1 LVSPNAHDLTSNLK
15 ALSLMLQLQPADL
28 SQWFATHEG
37 QRPVVLDVREPHEF
51 ETASPAEDPA
61 FDLIRMPMRG
71 VPARLDELDKTQPI
85 ACLCHHGARSAQV
98 AMYLENMGYLHV
110 ANISGGIDAWA
121 TQLEPTLARY

>member
-1 LVSPNAHDLTSNLK
+1 
-15 ALSLMLQLQPADL
+15 MLQLQPADL

-71 VPARLDELDKTQPI
+71 VPARLHELDKTQPI

-98 AMYLENMGYLHV
+98 AMYLANMGYLHV

>member
-1 LVSPNAHDLTSNLK
+1 
-15 ALSLMLQLQPADL
+15 MLQLQPADL

-98 AMYLENMGYLHV
+98 AMYL
-110 ANISGGIDAWA
+110 
-121 TQLEPTLARY
+121 